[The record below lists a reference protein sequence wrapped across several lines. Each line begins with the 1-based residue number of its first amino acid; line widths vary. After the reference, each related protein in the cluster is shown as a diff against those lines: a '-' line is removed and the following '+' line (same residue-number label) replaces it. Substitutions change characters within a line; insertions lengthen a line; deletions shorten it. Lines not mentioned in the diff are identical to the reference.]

1 MKHARLG
8 PLAGNSGSPLL
19 TQSQGQQEKPGS
31 ISPIQLERKL
41 KEENFSVCYPSVVSS
56 PDKDVKLLKT
66 TDACT
71 VYCLESHSY
80 KLNTVDTELILYYQ
94 VYCFSTSVIPF

>member
-1 MKHARLG
+1 MLSKCG
-8 PLAGNSGSPLL
+8 V
-19 TQSQGQQEKPGS
+19 
-31 ISPIQLERKL
+31 I
-41 KEENFSVCYPSVVSS
+41 

-71 VYCLESHSY
+71 VYCLETEHSY